1 MLTYVKLRRF
11 NNHDDCYLELKKQSL
26 FIIFCLDHQ
35 SSEDRQRK
43 SLLWCAY
50 LRLFADD
57 DDSLVC
63 ISKSIIQVDK
73 VLLLSI
79 RYFKELPN
87 LGFLTD
93 GINNVGSAETNQRPE
108 RMKLLC

>member
-63 ISKSIIQVDK
+63 ISKSIIQVK
-73 VLLLSI
+73 YYS
-79 RYFKELPN
+79 KSE
-87 LGFLTD
+87 
-93 GINNVGSAETNQRPE
+93 NNRRWSSQIWDS
-108 RMKLLC
+108 

>member
-26 FIIFCLDHQ
+26 FIIFCLHHQ

-63 ISKSIIQVDK
+63 ISKSIIQVK
-73 VLLLSI
+73 YYSYLLDILRSSQI
-79 RYFKELPN
+79 W
-87 LGFLTD
+87 D
-93 GINNVGSAETNQRPE
+93 S
-108 RMKLLC
+108 